1 MRSMK
6 APATPALIPLRKSL
20 HLGLQRMDAQDFLC
34 FGMGDVLAFVLLV
47 VVQRF
52 HGLHDGQHDAYRKEG
67 RGLRRRRRQR

>member
-1 MRSMK
+1 
-6 APATPALIPLRKSL
+6 
-20 HLGLQRMDAQDFLC
+20 MDAQDFLC